1 MSYGIK
7 MMLLAGFAFAAMNVL
22 IKLIPAIP
30 ALEIVVFRSVISF
43 VISFWAIKRA
53 KISLFGNNKPILVL
67 RGVFGSIGLIAFFYT
82 LQHMPLAAASV
93 IHYTSPIFT
102 GIIAMVLLKEKMNTQ
117 QYVFFFISIIGV
129 FTVYG
134 FDLRVDFAGMSIGL
148 LAALASA
155 AAYNCIRKLQ
165 LTENPNVIILYFPMV
180 ALPVSACLILWMD
193 SWVWPQGWDWFY
205 LLLIGL
211 LTQLAQYGLTIA
223 YQNEKATKIAPI
235 SYVGIVYAL
244 VFGYFLFDETFD
256 WKVLL
261 GMFLVLLGV
270 ILNIFQSRFVARKNE
285 KASSNN

>member
-1 MSYGIK
+1 

-30 ALEIVVFRSVISF
+30 ALEIVLFRSFISF

-53 KISLFGNNKPILVL
+53 KINLFGNNKPILVL

-82 LQHMPLAAASV
+82 LQNMPLAAASV
-93 IHYTSPIFT
+93 IHYTSPVFT
-102 GIIAMVLLKEKMNTQ
+102 GIIAMVLLKEKMNTR

-134 FDLRVDFAGMSIGL
+134 FDLRVDFAGLSIGL
-148 LAALASA
+148 LAALSSA

-165 LTENPNVIILYFPMV
+165 LTENPNVIILYFPLV
-180 ALPVSACLILWMD
+180 ALPVSVCLILWMD
-193 SWVWPQGWDWFY
+193 SWVWPTGWDWFY

-211 LTQLAQYGLTIA
+211 LTQLAQYGMTVA

-270 ILNIFQSRFVARKNE
+270 LLNIFQSRFVFIFKW
-285 KASSNN
+285 K

>member
-1 MSYGIK
+1 

>member
-1 MSYGIK
+1 
-7 MMLLAGFAFAAMNVL
+7 MLLAGFAFAAMNVL